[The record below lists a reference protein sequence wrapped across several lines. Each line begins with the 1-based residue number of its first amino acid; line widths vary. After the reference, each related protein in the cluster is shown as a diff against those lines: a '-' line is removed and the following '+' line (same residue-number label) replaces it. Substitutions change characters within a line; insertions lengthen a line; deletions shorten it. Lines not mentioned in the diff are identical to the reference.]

1 MLQFR
6 QQQFFIMA
14 TSGSDYLTQ
23 RANQIKR
30 KQKIVTYI
38 SLLGFGGSILFG
50 AVNTVK
56 QAWEKPQQPAAVQS
70 AETELQKQ
78 IKGYELVLQRE
89 PNNQMALEKLSIIR
103 LQSGDNQGAITL
115 MEKLVKLHPDR
126 QDYKTVLA
134 GVQKKMAE

>member
-38 SLLGFGGSILFG
+38 SLLGFGGSMLFG
-50 AVNTVK
+50 AVNTIK
-56 QAWEKPQQPAAVQS
+56 QAGEKPQQPVAVKS
-70 AETELQKQ
+70 SETELQRQVKS
-78 IKGYELVLQRE
+78 YELVLQKE

-103 LQSGDNQGAITL
+103 LQSGDNKGAIAL
-115 MEKLVKLHPDR
+115 MERLVKLYPDR

-134 GVQKKMAE
+134 DVQKKIAK

>member
-1 MLQFR
+1 M
-6 QQQFFIMA
+6 
-14 TSGSDYLTQ
+14 TNSESDYLTQ

-50 AVNTVK
+50 GVNTVK
-56 QAWEKPQQPAAVQS
+56 QAWEKPKQPAAVQS

-78 IKGYELVLQRE
+78 VKGYELVLQRE
-89 PNNQMALEKLSIIR
+89 PNNQTALEKLSIMR
-103 LQSGDNQGAITL
+103 LRSGDNKGAITL
-115 MEKLVKLHPDR
+115 MERLVKLHPDR

-134 GVQKKMAE
+134 GVRKKMAE